1 MGLWCHQSVAWRRIL
16 DYYNSG
22 LIEDSR
28 DTGAIAAVTIE
39 NMDIFAQRPVMGLQ
53 RVTEVIALGE
63 QNWANMRSGI
73 AKQYT
78 LEQQEH
84 VQM

>member
-1 MGLWCHQSVAWRRIL
+1 M
-16 DYYNSG
+16 
-22 LIEDSR
+22 
-28 DTGAIAAVTIE
+28 TIE
-39 NMDIFAQRPVMGLQ
+39 NIDVFAQRPVMGLQ